1 MRNKLI
7 NILTEGVGLYSG
19 LYHVLQD
26 VSIKSM
32 ISGLSREELL
42 EKVDSMQVRK
52 FPSKYR
58 ISFSSADQSTC
69 MFSLTSSALSSGEI
83 EFVSVNIGIP
93 ESSQLLAP
101 RKDIEESSKKSQE
114 QVTSIV
120 LFFKNKK
127 GIKYT
132 AVFYLFPFCG
142 RDSGLYG
149 TGKYMLKIT
158 KAVIQ

>member
-7 NILTEGVGLYSG
+7 NILTEGIGLYSG

-26 VSIKSM
+26 VSIKRM
-32 ISGLSREELL
+32 TSGLSREELS
-42 EKVDSMQVRK
+42 EKVDSIQVRK

-69 MFSLTSSALSSGEI
+69 MFSLTSSTLSSGEI
-83 EFVSVNIGIP
+83 EFVSVNIGMP
-93 ESSQLLAP
+93 ESGQLLIP
-101 RKDIEESSKKSQE
+101 YKNSNKSSKKTYE
-114 QVTSIV
+114 QITSIV
-120 LFFKNKK
+120 LSFKDEK
-127 GIKYT
+127 GVKYT

-142 RDSGLYG
+142 HDSDLYG
-149 TGKYMLKIT
+149 SGEYILKIT

>member
-7 NILTEGVGLYSG
+7 NILTEGIGLYSG

-32 ISGLSREELL
+32 ISGLSREELS
-42 EKVDSMQVRK
+42 EKVDGIQIRK
-52 FPSKYR
+52 FPSRYR

-69 MFSLTSSALSSGEI
+69 MFSLTSPTLSSGEI
-83 EFVSVNIGIP
+83 EFVSINIGMP
-93 ESSQLLAP
+93 ESSQLLLP
-101 RKDIEESSKKSQE
+101 CKDIEESSKKSQE

-127 GIKYT
+127 DIKYT

-142 RDSGLYG
+142 RDSDLYG
-149 TGKYMLKIT
+149 SGKYVLKIT

>member
-7 NILTEGVGLYSG
+7 NILTEGIGLYSG

-42 EKVDSMQVRK
+42 EHVVSIQVLK
-52 FPSKYR
+52 FPSRYH

-69 MFSLTSSALSSGEI
+69 MFSLRSSVFSSGEI

-120 LFFKNKK
+120 LFFKNRK

-149 TGKYMLKIT
+149 SGKYVLKIT
-158 KAVIQ
+158 KAVSQ